1 MAVSKKNCI
10 TNLQAKNIKLILGDH
25 DVDVED
31 ETKTL
36 VAAAKEVRTHPGETA
51 LPPELGKGE
60 RFHAFAS
67 LRIRRSTCIHA
78 RQPYHKGFRMYP

>member
-36 VAAAKEVRTHPGETA
+36 VAAAKEVRTHPGDTA
-51 LPPELGKGE
+51 
-60 RFHAFAS
+60 
-67 LRIRRSTCIHA
+67 
-78 RQPYHKGFRMYP
+78 